1 MAPVFLVG
9 AIVIAAGCV
18 LIWVA
23 VISWQGRLDRSRPVG
38 VRTPSTVRSD
48 EAFAVANKAAAPY
61 AGAGGGV
68 MILGAALAMVVP
80 KHLFGLPL
88 FSGVLIG
95 LAVLLTGAA
104 VGVRACKQPH
114 SVLVEWPG
122 AGQELQQPG
131 GGRGQRAVGPPGKA
145 DDPLGVGGGEVD
157 ADGAGDAGEPL
168 GQDRHP

>member
-18 LIWVA
+18 LVWVA
-23 VISWQGRLDRSRPVG
+23 VVSWQGRLDRGRPVG
-38 VRTPSTVRSD
+38 VRTPSTMRSD

-80 KHLFGLPL
+80 KHEFGLPL

-95 LAVLLTGAA
+95 LALLLAGAA
-104 VGVRACKQPH
+104 VGVRAC
-114 SVLVEWPG
+114 
-122 AGQELQQPG
+122 
-131 GGRGQRAVGPPGKA
+131 R
-145 DDPLGVGGGEVD
+145 
-157 ADGAGDAGEPL
+157 
-168 GQDRHP
+168 